1 MEPARDGQGGRSEGR
16 AAPRRERTARKA
28 RRGDGKRPFVP
39 RRCRA
44 RRAVTRS
51 IAASLAHGPG
61 DRKSVVEGKS
71 VSVRVD
77 LGGRR
82 IIKKKTTKRQNTL
95 YAKDTAKWR

>member
-61 DRKSVVEGKS
+61 LGTLGCLGLVARSVLDRSAEHTS
-71 VSVRVD
+71 ELQS
-77 LGGRR
+77 LMR
-82 IIKKKTTKRQNTL
+82 IS
-95 YAKDTAKWR
+95 YAVFCLK